1 MDDQAELRAKRDRW
15 FAEYDQGRATL
26 TQVRI
31 QFYLLLSSAANDEA
45 ALSLCDELPAWFQ
58 RSLRDSLSELAERDY
73 YLRWTSLEDP
83 RSREAIEED
92 SLRVQDALRR
102 LAPKIL
108 KRLEAE

>member
-15 FAEYDQGRATL
+15 FAEYDQGRSTL

-31 QFYLLLSSAANDEA
+31 QFYLLLAGAGSDQT
-45 ALSLCDELPAWFQ
+45 ALSLCENLPAWFRQ
-58 RSLRDSLSELAERDY
+58 PLHDGLRELAERDY

-83 RSREAIEED
+83 RNREAIEEVAR
-92 SLRVQDALRR
+92 RVQDALRR